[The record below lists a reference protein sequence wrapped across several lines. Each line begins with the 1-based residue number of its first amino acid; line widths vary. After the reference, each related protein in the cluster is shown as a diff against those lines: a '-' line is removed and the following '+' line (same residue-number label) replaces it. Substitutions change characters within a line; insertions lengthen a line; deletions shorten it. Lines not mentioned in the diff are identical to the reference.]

1 METFINIATTIFTLT
16 GAVVWFL
23 GAFVVTFLWLS
34 QRPPKD

>member
-1 METFINIATTIFTLT
+1 MEIFVDIVRTILILT

-23 GAFVVTFLWLS
+23 GAFVVAFLWLS